1 LIAKEEVEMSL
12 ILAIAIAST
21 GQGKPS
27 MQFKSQT
34 IGQVITVW
42 VYCETDRDWAN
53 DRQPIV
59 LRSGAT
65 KKLALHT
72 GYFRVVASNQYGV
85 ERRSR
90 RLLSPDEI
98 DRMWFTPVLAAPE
111 GRRPPPSFEI
121 TNEEPPD
128 LNE

>member
-1 LIAKEEVEMSL
+1 MSL
-12 ILAIAIAST
+12 VFAIAIASA
-21 GQGKPS
+21 GQANPS
-27 MQFKSQT
+27 MQFKSQA

-72 GYFRVVASNQYGV
+72 GYFPVVASNQYGI

-98 DRMWFTPVLAAPE
+98 DRMWFTPVLAMPSGKRTPPE
-111 GRRPPPSFEI
+111 FEI
-121 TNEEPPD
+121 TNDEPPD
-128 LNE
+128 LQ